1 MLFNSVH
8 FLLFFAVVF
17 LVYWLLPRRAQNPWL
32 LLTSFF
38 FYGYWDWRFLGLLIG
53 SMLVDFT
60 AGLLI
65 GRFHERDNGWGAKLS
80 LLMSLALNV
89 GLLVS
94 FKALGL
100 LQSLLEHHDSANRFS
115 ATAYVIPLGISFY
128 TFQALG
134 YVIDVYRK
142 RIRPTSNLVDFMIFV
157 SFFPQLIAGPIEKAE
172 NLLPQV
178 EGKRSID
185 LGRAMDSV
193 FLFIWG
199 LFFKTVAA
207 DNLLPFVVGYFE
219 QPSEVGSLKTLLS
232 FYAAA
237 FHVYCDFAGYTYMAL
252 GVAGLLGFKLSDNFR
267 MPYFSRGPQEFWNR
281 WHITLV
287 VWFRSYVFMPL
298 SKLLSRRLSP
308 SRSAAIALTATMLI
322 FAMWHGPSL
331 SFLIWGFV
339 QAGVFFIYHWIHQAA
354 KRRGWRAWPHWAQ
367 SLIWF
372 HVLVLTSFIYRSRGL
387 EDVGLHAMNLLRGG
401 RFEGLDLALTMLF
414 FVGPILVIE
423 ALHLKK
429 GSEFFF
435 RDRPWPFRATIA
447 LSLYAMVVT
456 SGAPASWS
464 FIYFFF

>member
-1 MLFNSVH
+1 
-8 FLLFFAVVF
+8 
-17 LVYWLLPRRAQNPWL
+17 
-32 LLTSFF
+32 
-38 FYGYWDWRFLGLLIG
+38 
-53 SMLVDFT
+53 
-60 AGLLI
+60 
-65 GRFHERDNGWGAKLS
+65 
-80 LLMSLALNV
+80 
-89 GLLVS
+89 
-94 FKALGL
+94 
-100 LQSLLEHHDSANRFS
+100 
-115 ATAYVIPLGISFY
+115 
-128 TFQALG
+128 
-134 YVIDVYRK
+134 
-142 RIRPTSNLVDFMIFV
+142 
-157 SFFPQLIAGPIEKAE
+157 
-172 NLLPQV
+172 
-178 EGKRSID
+178 
-185 LGRAMDSV
+185 
-193 FLFIWG
+193 
-199 LFFKTVAA
+199 
-207 DNLLPFVVGYFE
+207 
-219 QPSEVGSLKTLLS
+219 
-232 FYAAA
+232 
-237 FHVYCDFAGYTYMAL
+237 
-252 GVAGLLGFKLSDNFR
+252 
-267 MPYFSRGPQEFWNR
+267 
-281 WHITLV
+281 
-287 VWFRSYVFMPL
+287 L